1 MGNRKEFTGIVTSD
15 KMQKTIVVKIMHLS
29 KHAKYGK
36 VAKRYNKFKAH
47 DEKQTAK
54 VGDTVTIVE
63 TRPLS
68 KDKRFMLKKVLKK
81 AEAMHVVLKE
91 EAV

>member
-15 KMQKTIVVKIMHLS
+15 KMQKTIVVKIMHLA
-29 KHAKYGK
+29 KHPKYGK
-36 VAKRYNKFKAH
+36 VAKRFNKFKAH
-47 DEKQTAK
+47 DENGLAK
-54 VGDTVTIVE
+54 IGDTVTIVE

-68 KDKRFMLKKVLKK
+68 KDKRFILKAIIKK
-81 AEAMHVVLKE
+81 AQTMHVALKE

>member
-1 MGNRKEFTGIVTSD
+1 MGQRKEFTGIVTSD

-36 VAKRYNKFKAH
+36 VGKRYNKFKAH

-68 KDKRFMLKKVLKK
+68 KDKRFMLKEVLKK